1 MTSENHSTRT
11 KPADILARP
20 FLTSAPRRR
29 SSLGYYIL
37 LRTFGLS
44 HVPYLGYTA
53 SGPLAIREGEGAPER
68 QGQTHDFELSIEVWH
83 TETAS

>member
-1 MTSENHSTRT
+1 M
-11 KPADILARP
+11 
-20 FLTSAPRRR
+20 
-29 SSLGYYIL
+29 
-37 LRTFGLS
+37 
-44 HVPYLGYTA
+44 PYLGYTA